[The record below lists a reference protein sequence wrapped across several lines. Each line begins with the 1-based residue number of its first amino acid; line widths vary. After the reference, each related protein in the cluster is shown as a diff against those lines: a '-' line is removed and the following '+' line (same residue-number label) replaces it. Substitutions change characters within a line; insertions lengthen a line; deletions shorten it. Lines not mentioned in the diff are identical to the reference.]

1 MPRKQTPI
9 EAPGGE
15 PAEFAAG
22 SPEGNKPRDTR
33 PRLSIILDENGVH
46 PDTSRMKAE
55 TVDKVRQFLA
65 DPANVAAF
73 GLSPGEVEAG
83 VAFSEQFV
91 DSFYDGLGK
100 VEAFLCSVIPPKIPF
115 VITNTAFTFT
125 EQEKNLLRPSTLGS
139 LTYLQKRFPWLFKV
153 AECQDLVICA
163 TLNATLFFVKFN
175 HAKKMYAVAISETE
189 AEKGNEAGAGVQ

>member
-9 EAPGGE
+9 DV
-15 PAEFAAG
+15 PADPEG
-22 SPEGNKPRDTR
+22 SPIPVGDAGKVRDTR

-55 TVDKVRQFLA
+55 TVEKVRQFLS
-65 DPANVAAF
+65 DPTNVAAF
-73 GLSPGEVEAG
+73 GLSGEETEQAVQ
-83 VAFSEQFV
+83 FSEQFV

-115 VITNTAFTFT
+115 AITNQAFTFT
-125 EQEKNLLRPSTLGS
+125 ETEKNTLRPSTLGS
-139 LTYLQKRFPWLFKV
+139 LKYLQKRYPWLFKV

-163 TLNATLFFVKFN
+163 TLNATLFYIKFN
-175 HAKKMYAVAISETE
+175 HAKKTFAQMQLAAQEETGE
-189 AEKGNEAGAGVQ
+189 AGTGAGVQ